1 MKSIA
6 VAVGKE
12 TVAIILTIGVLS
24 FIVHGPGLSDTSRLR
39 QGRIDGGGRIFGQ
52 DETKRVSDELG
63 KERG

>member
-24 FIVHGPGLSDTSRLR
+24 FIVHGPGMSDTSRLR
-39 QGRIDGGGRIFGQ
+39 QGRIDGGGRILRTG
-52 DETKRVSDELG
+52 
-63 KERG
+63 